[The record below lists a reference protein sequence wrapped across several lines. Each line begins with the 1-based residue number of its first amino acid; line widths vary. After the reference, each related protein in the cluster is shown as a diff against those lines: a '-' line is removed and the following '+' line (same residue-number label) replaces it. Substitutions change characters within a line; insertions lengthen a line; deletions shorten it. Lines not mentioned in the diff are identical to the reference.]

1 MKEKLVII
9 LLMEERIIK
18 YKKGDIYKVNYL
30 NKEIDKSFLK
40 CMMVFLKMKKFMEK
54 EEIKFEKLMIK
65 VYLVMKN

>member
-30 NKEIDKSFLK
+30 NKEIDKWFLK

-54 EEIKFEKLMIK
+54 EEIKFEKLN
-65 VYLVMKN
+65 LW